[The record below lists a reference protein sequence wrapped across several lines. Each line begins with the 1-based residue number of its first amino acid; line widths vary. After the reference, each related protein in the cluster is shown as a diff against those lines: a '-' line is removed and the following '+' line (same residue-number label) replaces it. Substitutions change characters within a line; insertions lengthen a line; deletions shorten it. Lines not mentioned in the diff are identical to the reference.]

1 MHEHGMVSVR
11 QIFRPEVAY
20 VSLTDRTIVPHLWFI
35 PLVTLADLFGL
46 LPCHKCG
53 NLASLT
59 A

>member
-46 LPCHKCG
+46 LPCQKCG
-53 NLASLT
+53 KLASLT